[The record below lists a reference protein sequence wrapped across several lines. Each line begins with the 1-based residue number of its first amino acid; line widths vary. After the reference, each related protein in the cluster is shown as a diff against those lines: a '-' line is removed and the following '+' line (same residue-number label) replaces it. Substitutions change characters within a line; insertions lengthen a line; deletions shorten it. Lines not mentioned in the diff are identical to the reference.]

1 VFLRPTPLT
10 APSPAIE
17 ALAAGVDADAS
28 GPERLQVL
36 CARVNEA
43 IAHRPGATHV
53 GTAAA
58 AALHGGEGVCQD
70 RAHVFIAA
78 ARALGFPA
86 RYVSGYLLAE
96 PEGFDALASHAWAE
110 AWHPDLG
117 WTGFDPSHGISPDE
131 RFIRVAVA
139 PDYAG
144 AAPIRGVHRGG
155 SGEQLEIAVHVQQV
169 AEQ

>member
-1 VFLRPTPLT
+1 VN
-10 APSPAIE
+10 AAI
-17 ALAAGVDADAS
+17 VQRS
-28 GPERLQVL
+28 
-36 CARVNEA
+36 
-43 IAHRPGATHV
+43 GATHV
-53 GTAAA
+53 GTPAAD
-58 AALHGGEGVCQD
+58 ALQGGEGVCQD

-78 ARALGFPA
+78 ARLLGFPA

-96 PEGFDALASHAWAE
+96 PEGPDALASHAWAE

-144 AAPIRGVHRGG
+144 AAPTRGVRRGG
-155 SGEQLEIAVHVQQV
+155 SGERLEIAVQVQQV